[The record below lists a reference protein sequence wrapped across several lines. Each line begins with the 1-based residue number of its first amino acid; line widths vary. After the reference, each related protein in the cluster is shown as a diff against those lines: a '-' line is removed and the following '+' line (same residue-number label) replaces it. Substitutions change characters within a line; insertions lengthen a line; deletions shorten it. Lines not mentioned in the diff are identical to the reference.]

1 MVKSKTMTTESTIAT
16 TEQITYDSDMMS
28 AELDKIQ
35 LNKSQTIKGILRL
48 VICSAIGIAA
58 FFVSVPHNGKSEIIF
73 SIIYNAFVNMFGNFA
88 YWILTLIVAGNFVCH
103 IYFKY
108 VKKGTLESPF
118 AKIYD
123 NDTIIHTFLYALG
136 FIYVVLYACHIN
148 ITGFQGPEIIIGDS
162 TGGSVIPPIVLGVFG
177 IIIVGAIFMP
187 FLLNYGILEII
198 GAILEPLMRPL
209 FKVPGKAALDAVS
222 SFVSSSSLG
231 VLITNR
237 LWKRN
242 VYTEKEMVAIMTGFS
257 AVSIGF
263 AYMVI
268 NTAKL
273 GDHFVKEKNSK
284 KDSLLVLPQ
293 VLTMLSAIGVSGL
306 ILAEYTPVFKWLGYI
321 FQPLLVLFRIPDV
334 SAIAPSIPV
343 GIAEMFLPVLVM
355 MGSGV
360 TVCVKARAFVVLVS
374 MVQIIFFSET
384 ATVMLATKSP
394 IKFWEI
400 VVCFLE
406 RTIIAIPLASLVVH
420 ILF

>member
-1 MVKSKTMTTESTIAT
+1 MEV
-16 TEQITYDSDMMS
+16 
-28 AELDKIQ
+28 
-35 LNKSQTIKGILRL
+35 
-48 VICSAIGIAA
+48 
-58 FFVSVPHNGKSEIIF
+58 
-73 SIIYNAFVNMFGNFA
+73 
-88 YWILTLIVAGNFVCH
+88 
-103 IYFKY
+103 
-108 VKKGTLESPF
+108 
-118 AKIYD
+118 
-123 NDTIIHTFLYALG
+123 
-136 FIYVVLYACHIN
+136 
-148 ITGFQGPEIIIGDS
+148 
-162 TGGSVIPPIVLGVFG
+162 
-177 IIIVGAIFMP
+177 
-187 FLLNYGILEII
+187 
-198 GAILEPLMRPL
+198 
-209 FKVPGKAALDAVS
+209 
-222 SFVSSSSLG
+222 
-231 VLITNR
+231 
-237 LWKRN
+237 
-242 VYTEKEMVAIMTGFS
+242 
-257 AVSIGF
+257 
-263 AYMVI
+263 
-268 NTAKL
+268 
-273 GDHFVKEKNSK
+273 KNSL

-406 RTIIAIPLASLVVH
+406 RTLIAIPLASLVVH